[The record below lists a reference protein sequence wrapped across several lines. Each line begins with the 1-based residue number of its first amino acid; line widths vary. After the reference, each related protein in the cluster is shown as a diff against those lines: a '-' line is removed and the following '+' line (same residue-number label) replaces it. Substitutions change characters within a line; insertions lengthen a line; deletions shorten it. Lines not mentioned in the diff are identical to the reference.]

1 MQIATQA
8 DLCRMPVAI
17 PVRHSHSAQ
26 FYRDDAYLIDELS
39 RYIGAALIA
48 GESAV
53 VIATKAHRES
63 LAQQLQSRGLEITLA
78 VKQGRYVALDAAET
92 MAKFMRDGWPNAA
105 LFTDVADSILRP
117 LAEAAGAHPQIAAFG
132 EMVALLWEQGNS
144 EGAVRLE
151 QLWND
156 VMRIY
161 PMSLRCAYPI
171 HTFDREV
178 HGESLLKICGEHDR
192 IIPVESYTE
201 LITEEERERSIIYL
215 QQKAQALETEM
226 MERKQVEETLRR
238 TQSELENL
246 VEQRTSALRQLTSR
260 LLSLQDTE
268 RRRIAREL
276 HDSLGQYLVGL
287 KLNIDMLRQTP
298 GSQKMWSEAE
308 QLMQKC
314 MSEVRTLSYLLHPP
328 TMDAAGFVSAARW
341 YVEGFG
347 QRSGINVTLDT
358 PANLGRLPD
367 SIELA
372 MFRVLQEALTN
383 VHRHAEASA
392 ASVLIREDAERVI
405 LEIQDNGRGIPENLL
420 TLFHSGAA
428 TGVGLAGIRER
439 AWELGGKLQIESS
452 QSGTSVRVSI
462 PVTQQ
467 TSE

>member
-1 MQIATQA
+1 MQIATLA
-8 DLCRMPVAI
+8 NPSPKSIA
-17 PVRHSHSAQ
+17 PFVRCSHSAQ

-63 LAQQLQSRGLEITLA
+63 LAKQLQSRGLAVTLA
-78 VKQGRYVALDAAET
+78 VEQGRYVALDAAET
-92 MAKFMRDGWPNAA
+92 MARFMRDGWPDAA
-105 LFTDVADSILRP
+105 LFTDVADRMLRP
-117 LAEAAGAHPQIAAFG
+117 LAAAAGANPHISAFG

-151 QLWND
+151 QLWNE

-171 HTFDREV
+171 GTFDREV
-178 HGESLLKICGEHDR
+178 HGDSLLRICAEHNH
-192 IIPVESYTE
+192 IIPVESYTA
-201 LITEEERERSIIYL
+201 LITEEERQRSILHL
-215 QQKAQALETEM
+215 QQKAQALETEIR
-226 MERKQVEETLRR
+226 ERKLVEETLRR

-298 GSQKMWSEAE
+298 ESQHMWSEAE

-347 QRSGINVTLDT
+347 QRSGISVTLDT
-358 PANLGRLPD
+358 PENLDRFPD
-367 SIELA
+367 GVELA

-392 ASVLIREDAERVI
+392 ARVLVRAETGQAI
-405 LEIQDNGRGIPENLL
+405 LEIQDNGRGIPQDLL

-428 TGVGLAGIRER
+428 TGVGLAGMRER
-439 AWELGGKLQIESS
+439 AWELGGKLKIESS
-452 QSGTSVRVSI
+452 NNGTLVGVSI
-462 PVTQQ
+462 PVSRK